1 MNFLDKNDENIII
14 CKSYVKE
21 NILKELSKEKE
32 FYNIK
37 FIDFNEIKA
46 KIYFDYDYNALNYL
60 INKYNYKY
68 DVAKMYIDNIYFI
81 EDKYYKSQKLQKLV
95 KLKKELD
102 DNNLLV
108 YDNIFKEYIKD
119 KKIYIYGYD
128 YFNDIEEKI
137 IKSLKDLTNVTII
150 EKKYNNYIPDVYKFD
165 TIEEEIEFVA
175 IQISKLLDKN
185 IDINK
190 IKLCNISDDYN
201 NYIKRIFGFYKIPI
215 ILNDKQSIYST
226 KIGKFFLEN
235 INKDINITIEMLNEF
250 NEQDI
255 VEKIINI
262 CNKYIL
268 IDDFTKLK
276 EILEYDLKHTYI
288 NDLSYTNC
296 IEIINLDDN
305 LDDENYIFLMNF
317 NEGEIPKINKDE
329 DYISD
334 NIKDEVNLRKTVE
347 LNNLKKLYTLKN
359 IKSIKNLIITYKL
372 RCQNKIYFASN
383 LLEDL
388 EKNIKEEERNN
399 ISYSVLA
406 SKIKLNEKIDD
417 LIKYN
422 KLSNSLD
429 ILFNSVNDNLYNT
442 YNNKFDGIDKSD
454 FYEYINNKKT
464 LSYSSLSNYNECA
477 FRFLIANV
485 LNLTPYDETFFTIIG
500 NMYHHILEIGLFKKI
515 DVEKEVNL
523 FLKDKQFTY
532 KEKYFL
538 KKLIK
543 DLEFTLDEIKKQT
556 NEIALDKYLFEKEIK
571 VEKGN
576 NLSITFKG
584 FVDKIIYNDDKVKKI
599 AVLIDYKTGNIDI
612 DLSYI
617 KYGIN
622 MQLPVYLY
630 LVKQELKEVEF
641 AGFYLQKLI
650 NKDDK
655 SLKLEGFSN
664 SNINILS
671 MFDKNYENS
680 NLVKGL
686 KVKQDGSFYKTSKVL
701 NSDEIAK
708 IIDITNQSINNSIK
722 NIEDVNFSINPKKS
736 NNFNSCTYCPFNDL
750 CFKTN
755 NDYIEI
761 KEDLSFLEGEEN
773 E

>member
-14 CKSYVKE
+14 CKPYVKE
-21 NILKELSKEKE
+21 KILKELSKEKE

-268 IDDFTKLK
+268 IDDFTKIK

-288 NDLSYTNC
+288 NDLAYTNC

-485 LNLTPYDETFFTIIG
+485 LNLTPYEETFFTIIG

-686 KVKQDGSFYKTSKVL
+686 KVKQDGSFYKSSKIL
-701 NSDEIAK
+701 NSDKIAK

>member
-21 NILKELSKEKE
+21 KILKELSKEKE

-268 IDDFTKLK
+268 IDDFTKIK

-388 EKNIKEEERNN
+388 EKNIKKEEPNN

-422 KLSNSLD
+422 KSSNSLD
-429 ILFNSVNDNLYNT
+429 VLFNSFNDNLYNT

-477 FRFLIANV
+477 FRFLIANI
-485 LNLTPYDETFFTIIG
+485 LNLTPYEETFFTIIG

-701 NSDEIAK
+701 NSDEMAK
-708 IIDITNQSINNSIK
+708 IIEITNQSINNSIK

>member
-21 NILKELSKEKE
+21 KILKELSKEKE

-268 IDDFTKLK
+268 IDDFTKIK

-485 LNLTPYDETFFTIIG
+485 LNLTPYEETFFTIIG

-584 FVDKIIYNDDKVKKI
+584 FVDKIIYNDDKAKKI

>member
-14 CKSYVKE
+14 CKPYVKE
-21 NILKELSKEKE
+21 KILKELSKEKE

-46 KIYFDYDYNALNYL
+46 KIYFDYDYNTLNYL

-268 IDDFTKLK
+268 IDDFTKIK

-288 NDLSYTNC
+288 NDLAYTNC

-388 EKNIKEEERNN
+388 EKNIKEEEPNN

-422 KLSNSLD
+422 KSSNSLD
-429 ILFNSVNDNLYNT
+429 VLFNSFNDNLYNT

-477 FRFLIANV
+477 FRFLMANV
-485 LNLTPYDETFFTIIG
+485 LNLTPYEETFFTIIG

-515 DVEKEVNL
+515 DVEKEVKL

-556 NEIALDKYLFEKEIK
+556 NEIALGKYLFEKEIK

-584 FVDKIIYNDDKVKKI
+584 FVDKIIYNDDKAKKI

-617 KYGIN
+617 KYGIK

-630 LVKQELKEVEF
+630 LVEQELKEVEF

-650 NKDDK
+650 NRDDK

-686 KVKQDGSFYKTSKVL
+686 KVKQDGSFYKSSKIL
-701 NSDEIAK
+701 NSDKIAK

-761 KEDLSFLEGEEN
+761 KEDLSFLGGEEN

>member
-21 NILKELSKEKE
+21 KILKELSKEKE

-108 YDNIFKEYIKD
+108 YDNLFKEYIKD

-268 IDDFTKLK
+268 IDDFTKIK

-288 NDLSYTNC
+288 NDLAYTNC

-485 LNLTPYDETFFTIIG
+485 LNLTPYEETFFTIIG

-708 IIDITNQSINNSIK
+708 IIVITNQSINNSIK

>member
-21 NILKELSKEKE
+21 KILKELSKEKE

-268 IDDFTKLK
+268 IDDFTKIK

-388 EKNIKEEERNN
+388 EKNIKKEEPNN

-422 KLSNSLD
+422 KSSNSLD
-429 ILFNSVNDNLYNT
+429 VLFNSFNDNLYNT

-485 LNLTPYDETFFTIIG
+485 LNLTPYEETFFTIIG

-701 NSDEIAK
+701 NSDEMAK
-708 IIDITNQSINNSIK
+708 IIEITNQSINNSIK

>member
-235 INKDINITIEMLNEF
+235 INKDINITIEMLNKF

-268 IDDFTKLK
+268 IDDFTKIK

-288 NDLSYTNC
+288 NDLAYTNC

-477 FRFLIANV
+477 FRFLMANV
-485 LNLTPYDETFFTIIG
+485 LNLTPYEETFFTIIG

>member
-235 INKDINITIEMLNEF
+235 INKDINITIEMLNKF

-268 IDDFTKLK
+268 IDDFTKIK

-288 NDLSYTNC
+288 NDLAYTNC

-388 EKNIKEEERNN
+388 EKNIKEEEPNN

-422 KLSNSLD
+422 KSSNSLD
-429 ILFNSVNDNLYNT
+429 VLFNSFNDNLYNT

-477 FRFLIANV
+477 FRFLMANV
-485 LNLTPYDETFFTIIG
+485 LNLTPYEETFFTIIG

-515 DVEKEVNL
+515 DVEREVKL

-584 FVDKIIYNDDKVKKI
+584 FVDKIIYNDDKAKKI

-617 KYGIN
+617 KYGIK

-630 LVKQELKEVEF
+630 LVEQELKEVEF

-650 NKDDK
+650 NRDDK

-686 KVKQDGSFYKTSKVL
+686 KVKQDGSFYKSSKIL
-701 NSDEIAK
+701 NSDKIAK

>member
-21 NILKELSKEKE
+21 KILKELSKEKE

-235 INKDINITIEMLNEF
+235 INKDINITIEMLNKF

-268 IDDFTKLK
+268 IDDFTKIK

-288 NDLSYTNC
+288 NDLAYTNC

-429 ILFNSVNDNLYNT
+429 ILFNSFNDNLYNT

-485 LNLTPYDETFFTIIG
+485 LNLTPYEETFFTIIG

-686 KVKQDGSFYKTSKVL
+686 KVKQDGSFYKSSKIL
-701 NSDEIAK
+701 KSDKIAK

>member
-21 NILKELSKEKE
+21 KILKELSKEKE

-268 IDDFTKLK
+268 IDDFTKIK

-388 EKNIKEEERNN
+388 EKNIKKEEPNN

-485 LNLTPYDETFFTIIG
+485 LNLTPYEETFFTIIG

>member
-21 NILKELSKEKE
+21 KILKELSKEKE

-235 INKDINITIEMLNEF
+235 INKDINITIEMLNKF

-268 IDDFTKLK
+268 IDDFTKIK

-288 NDLSYTNC
+288 NDLAYTNC

-485 LNLTPYDETFFTIIG
+485 LNLTPYEETFFTIIG